1 MLIIPLKD
9 NEWYDKEKKMYK
21 KAQSFICWHPAFL
34 LIYSL
39 KTSVLGKWESDISH
53 TMQKLLVILV
63 DEAVT
68 FIHYPL

>member
-1 MLIIPLKD
+1 
-9 NEWYDKEKKMYK
+9 MYK